1 MVDRRFGAELYSLGT
16 ELKEINLGIT
26 KDNSAG
32 IWAKKF
38 YLASRAVVEA
48 TLRPYDLG
56 STQWY
61 VLWHLV
67 HDGAMA
73 QRDLLRLLQVEKPT
87 LSGVVRALVR
97 KGIVDQMPD
106 PEDQRQRIL
115 KLTPAGLKLWNN
127 LPDPIELIRKDAF
140 EGIEEEDMAT
150 VVRVLQSATARLQA
164 LANEGKKT

>member
-1 MVDRRFGAELYSLGT
+1 V
-16 ELKEINLGIT
+16 
-26 KDNSAG
+26 
-32 IWAKKF
+32 WAKKY

-61 VLWHLV
+61 VMWHLV
-67 HDGAMA
+67 HDGPMA

-87 LSGVVRALVR
+87 LSEVVRALVR

-115 KLTPAGLKLWNN
+115 KLTPAGVKLWKN
-127 LPDPIELIRKDAF
+127 LPDPIELILKDAF
-140 EGIEEEDMAT
+140 EGVGEKDLAT
-150 VVRVLQSATARLQA
+150 VVQVLQSATERLQA
-164 LANEGKKT
+164 LINEGKKT